1 MGCTRFLERTA
12 GIEEEAVSDTAGALC
27 GELLRALNEAT
38 PPNVALMHLLLRAP
52 DADTVGR
59 AIGAALGAAQ
69 SVNARTRVHDVAEL
83 WRRHP
88 GAWNAVRDVA
98 AAHGPMHAAADR
110 ALDRWASTYDR
121 LVRTSREASVAL
133 YALGSPE
140 LLATAT
146 AEIVAYLRR
155 HGLIGPTG
163 KVLDLGCGIGR
174 LLEALAPE
182 VGAVVGVDISS
193 EMVRQARGCCGRFA
207 NVMIVRSCGRDLAAF
222 ADAGFNLVLAAD
234 VFPYIHDAGRELV
247 WRNFAEAA
255 RVLVP
260 GGTLVILNFSYRGD
274 TGADRADLRRLAD
287 EIGFDILQNGARPFA
302 LWDGLAFV
310 LRRWRSKVA
319 EPNVGI

>member
-1 MGCTRFLERTA
+1 VERTA
-12 GIEEEAVSDTAGALC
+12 GIEEEAVSDAAGALC
-27 GELLRALNEAT
+27 GELLRALSDAA
-38 PPNVALMHLLLRAP
+38 PPNVALMHLILRAP
-52 DADTVGR
+52 DAHAAGR
-59 AIGAALGAAQ
+59 AIDAALRAAQ
-69 SVNARTRVHDVAEL
+69 SDRHTCTRVQAVAEL

-98 AAHGPMHAAADR
+98 AAHGTMHAAADR

-133 YALGSPE
+133 YSLGSPE
-140 LLATAT
+140 LLAAAT

-155 HGLIGPTG
+155 RGLLGPTR

-174 LLEALAPE
+174 LVEALAPE
-182 VGAVVGVDISS
+182 VGAIIGVDISA
-193 EMVRQARGCCGRFA
+193 EMARHAQGRCGRFA
-207 NVMIVRSCGRDLAAF
+207 NVMIIRSCGRDLAAF
-222 ADAGFNLVLAAD
+222 ADAPFDLVLAAD

-255 RVLVP
+255 RVLIP
-260 GGTLVILNFSYRGD
+260 GGTLVVLNFSYRGD
-274 TGADRADLRRLAD
+274 AGADRTDVRQLAD

-310 LRRWRSKVA
+310 LRR
-319 EPNVGI
+319 

>member
-1 MGCTRFLERTA
+1 
-12 GIEEEAVSDTAGALC
+12 VSDIAGALC
-27 GELLRALNEAT
+27 GELLRALNAGT

-52 DADTVGR
+52 DALAAGR
-59 AIGAALGAAQ
+59 TIDAALRAAQ
-69 SVNARTRVHDVAEL
+69 SDRHARTRVHDVAEL

-88 GAWNAVRDVA
+88 AAWKVVRDVA
-98 AAHGPMHAAADR
+98 AAHGTMHAAADG

-133 YALGSPE
+133 YSLGSPE

-146 AEIVAYLRR
+146 AEIVAYLRH
-155 HGLIGPTG
+155 HGLLGPMR
-163 KVLDLGCGIGR
+163 KVLDLGCGVGR

-193 EMVRQARGCCGRFA
+193 EMARHARECCRQLT
-207 NVMIVRSCGRDLAAF
+207 NVMVVRSCGRDLAAF
-222 ADAGFNLVLAAD
+222 ADAGFDLVLAAD
-234 VFPYIHDAGRELV
+234 VFPYIHDAGRDLL

-274 TGADRADLRRLAD
+274 TGADRVDLRRLAD
-287 EIGFDILQNGARPFA
+287 QIGFDILQNGARPFA
-302 LWDGLAFV
+302 LWDALAFV

-319 EPNVGI
+319 DPNVGI